1 MMPNQFDNL
10 VEMLKPYI
18 SPGKC
23 KGAHGPNAMIPSP
36 LRVSAAIRYL
46 AGGDPNDIALSHGVG
61 PSYLFSG
68 LIWPVIEAINH
79 CPDLKVFFTDNHSK
93 QLCIARKFRDR
104 SHAGF
109 DCCVRAIDGI
119 LIWTEKPSER
129 ECHLFGNIQSG
140 SFFSGRKHKFGL
152 NMQAICDAD
161 CHFLEFWIA
170 NPASASDYIS
180 FITSEFYNRKLQ
192 KSNFLARGLV
202 LFGDN
207 AYVSS
212 DFMATPYKSARRG
225 SKDDYNFFHLQLRI
239 RIEMAFGMLTQ
250 RWGIL
255 RKALPA
261 KIRLLKQIAI
271 TGACVRLH
279 NFCLDLGKAQE
290 NLDDQVHQSYDNT
303 IVPLLLED
311 EIYVQ
316 ASGSL
321 VYGPNSEPESLLH
334 AGEHFDDLPEG
345 ITCTSTRADAHNK
358 MKEHVQ
364 ELGLTRP
371 ILKKCKLDDIR

>member
-1 MMPNQFDNL
+1 
-10 VEMLKPYI
+10 V
-18 SPGKC
+18 
-23 KGAHGPNAMIPSP
+23 
-36 LRVSAAIRYL
+36 
-46 AGGDPNDIALSHGVG
+46 
-61 PSYLFSG
+61 
-68 LIWPVIEAINH
+68 INH
-79 CPDLKVFFTDNHSK
+79 CPDLEVFFPDDHSE

-109 DCCVRAIDGI
+109 DCCIGAINGI
-119 LIWTEKPSER
+119 LIWTEKPSEHD
-129 ECHLFGNIQSG
+129 CHLLGKIQSR

-161 CHFLEFWIA
+161 CLFLEFWIA
-170 NPASASDYIS
+170 NQASALDYIS

-212 DFMATPYKSARRG
+212 DCMATPYKSAHRG
-225 SKDDYNFFHLQLRI
+225 LKDDYNFFHSQLRI

-261 KIRLLKQIAI
+261 RIGILKQIAV

-279 NFCLDLGKAQE
+279 NYCLDLGNAQE
-290 NLDDQVHQSYDNT
+290 ILDNQLHQSYDNT

-316 ASGSL
+316 TSGGL
-321 VYGPNSEPESLLH
+321 VYGPNNEPESLLH
-334 AGEHFDDLPEG
+334 AGEHFDDLSDG
-345 ITCTSTRADAHNK
+345 ITSTSMRADAHNK
-358 MKEHVQ
+358 MKEHVK
-364 ELGLTRP
+364 ELSLTRP
-371 ILKKCKLDDIR
+371 ILRKHKLDDI